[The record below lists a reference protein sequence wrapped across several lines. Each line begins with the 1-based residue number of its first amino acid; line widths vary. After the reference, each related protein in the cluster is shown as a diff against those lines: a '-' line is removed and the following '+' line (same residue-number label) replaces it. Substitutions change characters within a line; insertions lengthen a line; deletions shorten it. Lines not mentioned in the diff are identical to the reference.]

1 MKLPESPWL
10 SLQEALH
17 WLTERGASE
26 KSAKE
31 RLCLALRDEEI
42 KACGQWIYR
51 DVAKRGQIEPS
62 TFVSAIIEWNSS
74 SIAYHNLGYDT
85 VSSTVRFYNI
95 EVRRD
100 SLAKWLKEGAEF
112 DASYSQT
119 VGSQATESPLYR
131 SPYMK
136 LMLAAEAKFG
146 TRLTSSQDY
155 AKKEEIE
162 DWLKKNW
169 AELVPAKMTDNLIKS
184 MATLIRDPELGK
196 GGNRRT
202 K

>member
-26 KSAKE
+26 ELAKE

-42 KACGQWIYR
+42 EAWGRWRNSGVPERSKISPYAFGLASIRW
-51 DVAKRGQIEPS
+51 D
-62 TFVSAIIEWNSS
+62 SS
-74 SIAYHNLGYDT
+74 SISFLELGFVGRPET
-85 VSSTVRFYNI
+85 KRFNDV

-119 VGSQATESPLYR
+119 VGSQAGESPLYR